1 MAMDNNKLFEA
12 KIVTH
17 DIELLPREDKVMRAI
32 GRARRLLK
40 ALAAL
45 EVIHWPLLVVG
56 SGLSLYIVLTR
67 PTPLAY
73 TCLFLYTSLWLTKL
87 LRFLRLPRYG
97 TVTDVS
103 GKPLGN
109 TVIQLTNDAIGTE
122 AHILSTITDGFGR
135 FVLLAKPGVYTMI
148 VTKEGFRPFTKMI
161 EAEEANITISL
172 EAIE

>member
-1 MAMDNNKLFEA
+1 MDNNQVVEA
-12 KIVTH
+12 RIVTR
-17 DIELLPREDKVMRAI
+17 DIELLPREDRVMRAI
-32 GRARRLLK
+32 GRARQLLK
-40 ALAAL
+40 TLMAL
-45 EVIHWPLLVVG
+45 EIIHWPLLIAG

-73 TCLFLYTSLWLTKL
+73 TCLFLYAFLWLTKL
-87 LRFLRLPRYG
+87 LRFLRRPRYG

-103 GKPLGN
+103 GRPLGSS
-109 TVIQLTNDAIGTE
+109 VIQLTSEATGTE

-148 VTKEGFRPFTKMI
+148 VTKEGFQPYTKTI

-172 EAIE
+172 EATK